1 MKKSFSSVSA
11 PKTKSVMDLTQES
24 VHTSDNKDI
33 GDIEAVNKDSIV
45 VKRGFKN
52 VHYYYVPIREVK
64 GWDEHVVWLKI
75 PEGDVIAKYQ
85 RTEEPDRSKYF
96 TKEHGYSDVDVR
108 NMNTIDLP
116 NIAVISNR

>member
-64 GWDEHVVWLKI
+64 G
-75 PEGDVIAKYQ
+75 
-85 RTEEPDRSKYF
+85 
-96 TKEHGYSDVDVR
+96 
-108 NMNTIDLP
+108 
-116 NIAVISNR
+116 